1 MKKIIYIFTFI
12 LISLSLSAQGVD
24 RLMADYS
31 KLPHVE
37 NVNLRKFLFSIL
49 KSVIPKD
56 KESSNILHKISSIR
70 VIDLSACSTSDK
82 TRFVESVE
90 NLKDTNYELL
100 MKVKD
105 DEDNVL
111 IYSKSKKNKI
121 REFVII
127 CCENKDP
134 VIVKLKGKFSLDD
147 LPGVNK
153 EYGEGKKKKKTA

>member
-24 RLMADYS
+24 RLMSDYS

-37 NVNLRKFLFSIL
+37 NVNLRKFLFSII

-56 KESSNILHKISSIR
+56 KESSNILNKISSIQ
-70 VIDLSACSTSDK
+70 VIDLSDCSPPDK
-82 TRFVESVE
+82 KRFAESVE
-90 NLKDTNYELL
+90 NLKETKYELL

-105 DEDNVL
+105 EEDNVL

-127 CCENKDP
+127 CCEDKEP
-134 VIVKLKGKFSLDD
+134 AIIKLKGKFSLDD
-147 LPGVNK
+147 LPDVKK
-153 EYGEGKKKKKTA
+153 EYGGGKKKKETV

>member
-12 LISLSLSAQGVD
+12 LISLSVSAQGVD
-24 RLMADYS
+24 RLITDYS

-37 NVNLRKFLFSIL
+37 NVNIRKFLFSIL

-56 KESSNILHKISSIR
+56 KESSNILNKISSIH
-70 VIDLSACSTSDK
+70 VIDLSNCSPPDK
-82 TRFVESVE
+82 ARFADSVE
-90 NLKDTNYELL
+90 NLKENKYELL

-105 DEDNVL
+105 KDDKVL

-127 CCENKDP
+127 CSENKEP
-134 VIVKLKGKFSLDD
+134 TIVQLKGKFSLDD
-147 LPGVNK
+147 LPGVKK
-153 EYGEGKKKKKTA
+153 EYGGKKKKDNV